1 MRAVTEQFFSE
12 YVAAHDRETEQVNK
26 AYSVLV
32 NTTNTMALYVDEG
45 NGLTAL
51 QAKEIFQWLEEYEAI
66 SGDSGSMPGGSRE
79 EAFARFFQSF
89 IGLTQ
94 TNNFFSVK
102 ALN

>member
-51 QAKEIFQWLEEYEAI
+51 Q
-66 SGDSGSMPGGSRE
+66 
-79 EAFARFFQSF
+79 
-89 IGLTQ
+89 
-94 TNNFFSVK
+94 
-102 ALN
+102 